1 MNGNATYVSIRSRE
15 AAARESTFD
24 RLKPHIPNAITVSRA
39 VLGIVAVTIME
50 FTIRSTAETWFD
62 SRWFMI
68 GVIYGVA
75 AFLDVFDGPLAR
87 RWNVVSTFGRI
98 ADPSADKVTNMLIL
112 MSFMGKAAVPFW
124 VVATV
129 FVREMVVTTIRSTF
143 EARTIPF
150 PADGW
155 GKVKMAL
162 QSSGIGL
169 IFIAK
174 SFLGTFA
181 IAYTLTFWTAMTIIV
196 APAILSGGHYIV
208 KAIALQKATPLN

>member
-1 MNGNATYVSIRSRE
+1 MQLFSGGTGTGPMRADDRVTGLN
-15 AAARESTFD
+15 
-24 RLKPHIPNAITVSRA
+24 RLKPYIPNAITIARA
-39 VLGIVAVTIME
+39 VLGVLVVMMME
-50 FTIRSTAETWFD
+50 LTIRFTAATWFD
-62 SRWFMI
+62 GRWLTI

-75 AFLDVFDGPLAR
+75 AFSDVFDGQLAR
-87 RWNVVSTFGRI
+87 RWNVTSAFGRI
-98 ADPSADKVTNMLIL
+98 ADTATDKILNILVL
-112 MSFMGKAAVPFW
+112 MSFMGKAAVPLW

-129 FVREMVVTTIRSTF
+129 FVREIVVMTIRSAF

-155 GKVKMAL
+155 GKLKMVL

-181 IAYTLTFWTAMTIIV
+181 LAYTLTFWTAIAIIV
-196 APAILSGGHYIV
+196 APAILSGVHYIV
-208 KAIALQKATPLN
+208 KGIALNRATPLN